1 MKTHI
6 VIILI
11 ISSTLLFSCKNN
23 EGNEEVC
30 LTCQDS
36 VLVRIIGNDTIT
48 INNVLTPRNYNM
60 CDSFVFANGTYL
72 EPYIANKYRDIL
84 RLCTENED
92 KLAREQGDSSCV
104 CRINSDTEYNDIKG
118 VNDFLYI
125 KGIEKFPYNILK
137 IYNLKD
143 ATPILIYRDW
153 GNNYGDVFNAYILD
167 TIHKPVKPYQYTGRF
182 LYRLELYTD
191 DTYTELIDVIEGG
204 VTAIRAPQNCPTTGC
219 VGRQPNDRLLH

>member
-6 VIILI
+6 AIILI

-36 VLVRIIGNDTIT
+36 VLVRIIGSDTII
-48 INNVLTPRNYNM
+48 INNVITPRNYSV
-60 CDSFVFANGTYL
+60 CDSFVFTNGTYL
-72 EPYIANKYRDIL
+72 EPYRANKYKDIL

-104 CRINSDTEYNDIKG
+104 CRLTSDTLYNDFIG
-118 VNDFLYI
+118 VNDYLYI
-125 KGIEKFPYNILK
+125 KGIEKFPYNYLK

-143 ATPILIYRDW
+143 TTPIRIYR
-153 GNNYGDVFNAYILD
+153 NYDSRHDVFNSTYLD
-167 TIHKPVKPYQYTGRF
+167 TIHKPVNMYQYTGRF

-219 VGRQPNDRLLH
+219 VGRQPNDRLLD